1 MTRDQE
7 QFRLPKLPFVFD
19 FAVNANWHEA
29 YAECKRDGWFSRELP
44 DCEEDLETILKSVS
58 IVFTD
63 CSAKKLSFLAK
74 AYMIFVHLLESSDWE
89 QYESTDSKVDYL
101 KQCFA
106 AYQKNDERQLKQLNV
121 YFHKLVRLFKDY
133 QDEQQRHGGMSNGDG
148 DEQYSIDSLMEG
160 LINSLNEIMLRVECE
175 HEELHQ
181 ASADSLSTNERISSY
196 LAHNVNH
203 YDVILAKLFFNQRM
217 ILPEIEKD
225 KLYCQLKSCVSKAI
239 GIMND
244 IYSFPI
250 EQQFPQADHQMNFIM
265 KLSEWLSVPISQALQ
280 MAPDYVDELLQKF
293 EGLCKQ
299 LIDKYNY
306 KSSQVYIEFWKKM
319 YIAALL
325 FCTQTPRYSR
335 YFSQPI
341 QYKFLEEKFSI
352 RP

>member
-7 QFRLPKLPFVFD
+7 QFRLPKLPFVFE
-19 FAVNANWHEA
+19 FVVNTNWHEA
-29 YAECKRDGWFSRELP
+29 YEECRRDGWFSRELP

-74 AYMIFVHLLESSDWE
+74 AYMIFVHLLESPEWE
-89 QYESTDSKVDYL
+89 QYETTESKIDYL
-101 KQCFA
+101 KQCFD
-106 AYQKNDERQLKQLNV
+106 AYQKNDERQLKELNA
-121 YFHKLVRLFKDY
+121 YLHKLVRLFKDY
-133 QDEQQRHGGMSNGDG
+133 QDEQRHGGLSNGDR
-148 DEQYSIDSLMEG
+148 DEPYSVDSLMEG

-181 ASADSLSTNERISSY
+181 ASAESVSMDERISSY

-203 YDVILAKLFFNQRM
+203 YDVILAKLFFNQQM
-217 ILPEIEKD
+217 ISPQIEQD
-225 KLYCQLKSCVSKAI
+225 KLYCQLKNCISKAI

-250 EQQFPQADHQMNFIM
+250 EHQFPQADQMNFIM
-265 KLSEWLSVPISQALQ
+265 KLSEWLSVSISQALQ
-280 MAPDYVDELLQKF
+280 MAPDYVDEQLQKF

-299 LIDKYNY
+299 LIDKYGY
-306 KSSQVYIEFWKKM
+306 KTAAVYIEFWKKM

-335 YFSQPI
+335 YFAAPI
-341 QYKFLEEKFSI
+341 QYKFLEEKFSM